1 MQLICGQAVDPDL
14 LKLVQTEVSEL
25 CNSVQEWQEENQD
38 AQVSQEIKKRYNSFT
53 LINSVNVYD
62 IRYERTVTPKNFK
75 CINES
80 MFRLGCRHHQDKCK
94 ITEVAI

>member
-25 CNSVQEWQEENQD
+25 YNSVQEWQEENQD
-38 AQVSQEIKKRYNSFT
+38 AQVSQEIKKRYNYSFT

-62 IRYERTVTPKNFK
+62 IKYERTVTPKNFK

-80 MFRLGCRHHQDKCK
+80 MFRPHHQDKCK